1 MLCEPGHIVGVGLEF
16 SDEVEDCEVEHMLQL
31 IAEDYPFEHKIWHG
45 GVTASEAGRKEA
57 ESSCG
62 DSGENES
69 AHRTRERSAEEDTKA
84 GRRAYTEYDPTL
96 HPPHLAA
103 TQAADKGES
112 SHERD
117 GFIRRLADEFEAR
130 SQLVV
135 NGFLQEVKTFV
146 STEMGTLKM
155 ELSELMAVREHDL
168 NT

>member
-1 MLCEPGHIVGVGLEF
+1 M
-16 SDEVEDCEVEHMLQL
+16 
-31 IAEDYPFEHKIWHG
+31 
-45 GVTASEAGRKEA
+45 
-57 ESSCG
+57 ESSCT

-69 AHRTRERSAEEDTKA
+69 AHGTREWSAEAD
-84 GRRAYTEYDPTL
+84 RRAYTEYDPTL

-117 GFIRRLADEFEAR
+117 GFIRRLADEFEAC

-146 STEMGTLKM
+146 STAMGTLKM
-155 ELSELMAVREHDL
+155 EISELMAVREHGL
-168 NT
+168 NTSVKTEQSRGHQTHDVGVEGT